1 MEDDKD
7 NGGDVQASP
16 EDINGE
22 AAAGSDGELKCTPC
36 EYGVGI
42 SPNTARSQ

>member
-7 NGGDVQASP
+7 NGGDVQESP

-22 AAAGSDGELKCTPC
+22 AAAGSEEELK
-36 EYGVGI
+36 
-42 SPNTARSQ
+42 